1 MFQILLR
8 VHHKPSICKLQ
19 INAQWKEAATKFDD
33 ESTIRQFLKHRLDEQ
48 IYDRHLITFEHL
60 ERQYLAQGPVADD
73 YREDALA
80 RAEEKRRAYARLTG
94 TTVTTA
100 IMDDD
105 PEVAMFLP
113 PGPLRQNLQAKTI
126 IVPLNDAQEWNETNE
141 GGGSDVNSIDEDISS
156 QEQINKITAR
166 LNNALY
172 IMAITIKTISK
183 AVFQNKLCS
192 NLLEY

>member
-1 MFQILLR
+1 M
-8 VHHKPSICKLQ
+8 
-19 INAQWKEAATKFDD
+19 
-33 ESTIRQFLKHRLDEQ
+33 
-48 IYDRHLITFEHL
+48 
-60 ERQYLAQGPVADD
+60 
-73 YREDALA
+73 
-80 RAEEKRRAYARLTG
+80 KRRAYAWRMG

-105 PEVAMFLP
+105 SEVAMFLP
-113 PGPLRQNLQAKTI
+113 PGPLRRNLQAKTI

-141 GGGSDVNSIDEDISS
+141 GGGSDVNSIDEDINS
-156 QEQINKITAR
+156 QEQINKIIAQ

>member
-1 MFQILLR
+1 M
-8 VHHKPSICKLQ
+8 
-19 INAQWKEAATKFDD
+19 
-33 ESTIRQFLKHRLDEQ
+33 
-48 IYDRHLITFEHL
+48 
-60 ERQYLAQGPVADD
+60 DD

-156 QEQINKITAR
+156 QE
-166 LNNALY
+166 
-172 IMAITIKTISK
+172 
-183 AVFQNKLCS
+183 
-192 NLLEY
+192 